1 MVRDALSH
9 TVPVSERVSFVFL
22 EHARIEREGHAL
34 VAVGADGTTQ
44 IPVGRTAVLALGPG
58 CSITHAAVALC
69 GLEGALILWAGE
81 AGTRLYAAGQ
91 PHGDGRALLFQA
103 ALRLDPAIRLKVARR
118 IWGHMFGEEA
128 PAARSIEQLRG
139 LEGVRVRAI
148 YKQLADQNG
157 VRHILRDGESMDP
170 PNQAINVA
178 TAALYGLTEA
188 VILALGYSPAIGFIH
203 DGDRRSFVFDVAD
216 TVKFKTVV
224 PLAFRLAAES
234 SVGIEKRTRH
244 GCRDLFVAEKMAE
257 TLVGIVQDVT
267 RADGSD

>member
-1 MVRDALSH
+1 MRDALPH
-9 TVPVSERVSFVFL
+9 RVPVSERISFVFL
-22 EHARIEREGHAL
+22 EHARIERDGHAL
-34 VAVGADGTTQ
+34 VAVGADVKTQ

-69 GLEGALILWAGE
+69 GLEGALILWTGE

-91 PHGDGRALLFQA
+91 PYGDGRSLLFQA
-103 ALRLDPAIRLKVARR
+103 AMRVDPVKRLIGARR
-118 IWGHMFGEEA
+118 IWRRMFGEEA
-128 PAARSIEQLRG
+128 PTARSIEQLRG

-148 YKQLADQNG
+148 YQQLANQYG
-157 VRHILRDGESMDP
+157 VIHTPRDRSSTDP
-170 PNQAINVA
+170 LNQAINVA

-203 DGDRRSFVFDVAD
+203 DGDRRSFVFDMAD

-234 SVGIEKRTRH
+234 ELRIEGRTRH
-244 GCRDLFVAEKMAE
+244 GCRDLFVAERLAE
-257 TLVGIVQDVT
+257 NLIEIVKDVI
-267 RADGSD
+267 DGNGTH